1 MSESYFMGLD
11 GFVWFTGV
19 VENRQD
25 PAKLGRVQVRCLGFH
40 SEKLTDIP
48 TEDLPW
54 AHVMHPVTDPAMQGL
69 GNTPSFL
76 VEGTWV
82 IGFFRD
88 AVEKQQPI
96 IMGTLPGYPS
106 ATPDTTKGFNDPTGK
121 YPTDSVEH
129 SFHSLDESD
138 VSKLARGVDAEGHR
152 ALIERRGNR
161 SETPTIQ
168 TAIKPDLKVVNDKSK
183 TETASSFS
191 EPHPRGVETT
201 DETNTGVYPF
211 NHVHESESGHIL
223 EIDDTPNGER
233 LLRQHKN
240 GTYEEITNTTRTVR
254 VGGDIED
261 QRADDYLIVTGDS
274 NVYIMGNANVVTDG
288 TLRHRVKGDYVLEV
302 GGDFT
307 RKIDGNEKVKIGAKQ
322 VDDGETKKGG
332 GNLEEVIRGNHTFSI
347 EGGISGAIGT
357 REDSPNKD
365 SIVTV
370 AGNDVRQVGASF
382 TLSVTGQSL
391 IKSVEESSLVSDKR
405 LTAFSAANIDLISGT
420 VTNLK
425 AGTNMNIKSEAV
437 GTLLFS
443 GNSST
448 VTAKNGGGTAIEL
461 TGHVHGQ
468 PDTGVDAT
476 VQGKTLAPVA

>member
-1 MSESYFMGLD
+1 MNTTDKNFHINFSPFYAIVAVMMLMFVANKLQAQEIEEIVVIGATIYETES
-11 GFVWFTGV
+11 
-19 VENRQD
+19 D
-25 PAKLGRVQVRCLGFH
+25 P
-40 SEKLTDIP
+40 STDVNVLESIIP
-48 TEDLPW
+48 EAT
-54 AHVMHPVTDPAMQGL
+54 TSG
-69 GNTPSFL
+69 GYGSFL
-76 VEGTWV
+76 GYTERGTQT
-82 IGFFRD
+82 IHTTIFRNGVPAND
-88 AVEKQQPI
+88 A
-96 IMGTLPGYPS
+96 GSGWY
-106 ATPDTTKGFNDPTGK
+106 DF
-121 YPTDSVEH
+121 
-129 SFHSLDESD
+129 
-138 VSKLARGVDAEGHR
+138 GH
-152 ALIERRGNR
+152 
-161 SETPTIQ
+161 
-168 TAIKPDLKVVNDKSK
+168 DLS
-183 TETASSFS
+183 T
-191 EPHPRGVETT
+191 
-201 DETNTGVYPF
+201 
-211 NHVHESESGHIL
+211 
-223 EIDDTPNGER
+223 
-233 LLRQHKN
+233 
-240 GTYEEITNTTRTVR
+240 
-254 VGGDIED
+254 
-261 QRADDYLIVTGDS
+261 
-274 NVYIMGNANVVTDG
+274 
-288 TLRHRVKGDYVLEV
+288 
-302 GGDFT
+302 
-307 RKIDGNEKVKIGAKQ
+307 GNEKVKIGAKQ

-476 VQGKTLAPVA
+476 VQGNTLAPVA